1 MKDQF
6 TQSEIIPSIIYLC
19 LHHFSTYT
27 IEKDQAT
34 QSMEGLLPEIDR
46 EQIKVEGMLKPHSLN
61 KPHPLTAIPMATPTI
76 SSSFLL
82 SSPLTIGI
90 IQCIIL

>member
-1 MKDQF
+1 MSTSF
-6 TQSEIIPSIIYLC
+6 N
-19 LHHFSTYT
+19 TYT

-46 EQIKVEGMLKPHSLN
+46 EQIKVEGMLKPRSLN
-61 KPHPLTAIPMATPTI
+61 KPHTLAAIPMTTPTSP
-76 SSSFLL
+76 SSSLL
-82 SSPLTIGI
+82 SHPLTIGI